1 MCGIAGA
8 FDLTGTREFP
18 SARLLAMTLAIAH
31 RGPDDER
38 IHIEPGLALGA
49 RRLAIVDLEG
59 GRQPIANETGTIWVA
74 FNGELFDY
82 PQIRRS
88 LIERGHQLQTR
99 CDTEAWVHLYEDLGV
114 GMFEHARGQ
123 FAVSLWDRDNRTL
136 YLGRDRVGICPLYY
150 AERDGWLLWASEV
163 KALLASGLVAAQP
176 DPKGVDYLFSF
187 FSAGTSRTFFEG
199 ITSIPPGCYL
209 RVQDGRIQHRQYWDL
224 DFPDAGQERRLPDPS
239 PLVDELDAKLR
250 HAVARRLR
258 GDVPVVSYLSGGL
271 DSTVVLGLSSLERG
285 APVPSFTIGLD
296 RAGPDERPEAAE
308 AARSLGSPLTTLTVD
323 RLDIASSFP
332 ELTLAAEGP
341 VLDTSC
347 AALLLLAKEVHRQGY
362 KVVLTGEGADEAL
375 AGYVWYKAQKI
386 RDVVTGRIGSAL
398 PRLVR
403 RGFLRSIGPSLRLTP
418 ERAVGGTRPVQQDMF
433 EMIARSRS
441 VLYAPA
447 MWDRLGDH
455 DPYADLA
462 ISNERIGRWDKLN
475 QSLYV
480 GYKVM
485 LAGLLMIPKG
495 DRIAMHSSVE
505 TRYPFL
511 DEDVDRV
518 LLGARPRVQA
528 PGMDREVALAQVSAR
543 VLPPRIAAR
552 PKTMFRASLS
562 KTFLGAHRPNWVD
575 QLLSPESIRRAGYFD
590 EAAVARQRR
599 LQLALPRLTP
609 ARGAFDVGLTCV
621 VATQL
626 WHHTLPRR
634 TLRPPDV
641 GATAPGLRTAARRV
655 EPATDAAAGS
665 PFLGHERAEQEAVGI
680 GHPQRVPGLGSRT
693 VADQDR
699 PVSGLVRRE
708 AVAPSHERRVERDDV
723 EERAEPE
730 LLLEQP
736 ADRPPFGPRRASG
749 RRTARTGRIP
759 ACDGCRPYGRSRVPR
774 GRRARTDTRTRRRA
788 PRERPARRPRVIE
801 SDLATVPRLD
811 RLVRHRASWPTSF
824 GDTRSRRRTWRHR
837 R

>member
-8 FDLTGTREFP
+8 LDLKGTREF
-18 SARLLAMTLAIAH
+18 SAARLLAMTRAIAH
-31 RGPDDER
+31 RGPDDEH

-59 GRQPIANETGTIWVA
+59 GRQPIANETGSIWVA

-88 LIERGHQLQTR
+88 LIERGHRLETR

-114 GMFEHARGQ
+114 GMFEQARGQ

-150 AERDGWLLWASEV
+150 AECDGWLLWASEI
-163 KALLASGLVAAQP
+163 KALLASGLVEARP
-176 DPKGVDYLFSF
+176 DPKGVDHLFSF

-209 RVQDGRIQHRQYWDL
+209 WVQDSRIQQRQYWDL
-224 DFPDAGQERRLPDPS
+224 DFPDAGQERRLADPS
-239 PLVDELDAKLR
+239 PLVDELDARLR
-250 HAVARRLR
+250 QAVARRLR
-258 GDVPVVSYLSGGL
+258 GDVPVVGYLSGGL
-271 DSTVVLGLSSLERG
+271 DSTVVLGLSTLERG
-285 APVPSFTIGLD
+285 APVPSFTIGFD
-296 RAGPDERPEAAE
+296 RAGPDERTQAAE
-308 AARSLGSPLTTLTVD
+308 AARSLGSPLTTLTVN
-323 RLDIASSFP
+323 RLDLAATFP

-386 RDVVTGRIGSAL
+386 RDSIAGRIGPAL

-403 RGFLRSIGPSLRLTP
+403 RCFLRSIGPSLRPTP

-433 EMIARSRS
+433 EMIGRSRS
-441 VLYAPA
+441 VLYSPA

-462 ISNERIGRWDKLN
+462 ISNPRIGQWDKLN

-511 DEDVDRV
+511 DEDVVSFCSEIAPEYKLHGRTEKW
-518 LLGARPRVQA
+518 LLRQ
-528 PGMDREVALAQVSAR
+528 VAAR
-543 VLPPRIAAR
+543 VLPVSRIAAR

-562 KTFLGAHRPNWVD
+562 KTFLGAHRPGWVD

-626 WHHTLPRR
+626 WHHSFFGGLCDLPTWEPPRLVSERPLAVTSSAPRR
-634 TLRPPDV
+634 RRGFSSSSGTMPL
-641 GATAPGLRTAARRV
+641 GATG
-655 EPATDAAAGS
+655 
-665 PFLGHERAEQEAVGI
+665 
-680 GHPQRVPGLGSRT
+680 
-693 VADQDR
+693 
-699 PVSGLVRRE
+699 
-708 AVAPSHERRVERDDV
+708 
-723 EERAEPE
+723 
-730 LLLEQP
+730 
-736 ADRPPFGPRRASG
+736 
-749 RRTARTGRIP
+749 
-759 ACDGCRPYGRSRVPR
+759 R
-774 GRRARTDTRTRRRA
+774 GRRSAASTD
-788 PRERPARRPRVIE
+788 RPRARDHCRSG
-801 SDLATVPRLD
+801 SDGLGHLASGGRGCHGRGTGRVE
-811 RLVRHRASWPTSF
+811 
-824 GDTRSRRRTWRHR
+824 
-837 R
+837 